1 MHQHRITAFA
11 MTLAFITMLGAPALT
26 MGAEVFKA
34 KMNGFREVPPNST
47 TATGAFK
54 ATISDD
60 NTSIAY
66 ELTYNG
72 LEAPVTQ
79 AHIHFGQIFVSAGIS
94 VFLCQTPTSP
104 DPSGV
109 APACPQSGT
118 VTGTFTAAN
127 VVGPTM
133 QGINPGEFAKLLE
146 AMRRGET
153 YANVHSQKF
162 PAGEIRGQLI
172 RGF

>member
-1 MHQHRITAFA
+1 MHQHRITTFA
-11 MTLAFITMLGAPALT
+11 VTLAFITMLGAPALT
-26 MGAEVFKA
+26 MGSEVFKA
-34 KMNGFREVPPNST
+34 RMTGFQEVPPNST
-47 TATGAFK
+47 PASGTCT

-60 NTSIAY
+60 DTSIAY
-66 ELTYNG
+66 ELTYEG

-79 AHIHFGQIFVSAGIS
+79 AHIHFGQFFVSAGIV
-94 VFLCQTPTSP
+94 VFLCQTDTSP

-118 VTGTFTAAN
+118 VSGTINATN
-127 VVGPTM
+127 IVGPLA
-133 QGINPGEFAKLLE
+133 QGINPGEFAKLLD